1 MAAPKPASRETPP
14 TPSEEAAGPAAP
26 PFEPG
31 AGAQDAPAAEPAA
44 PPAGEPPADA
54 PARPDAPR
62 REILVGGVVA
72 VLFFVLFLGW
82 AALAPLDAGA
92 YAPGKVVVAD
102 SRQAVQHRDGGV
114 VSALLVR
121 EGATVERGQV
131 LVEISAGELRATERG
146 LTGQVLALL
155 AQRSRLI
162 AERDGLGEVPT
173 PPEFAALTEADAAL
187 AGEALRLQRQQ
198 FSARGGSRS
207 TQLGVLN
214 QRVSQLNEQI
224 NGLNRQI
231 AANESQRALIED
243 ELVGMRSLAERGF
256 APLTRVR
263 ALEREA
269 ARLDGEA
276 GALRAQVA
284 RANEGIGETRMQMLS
299 VGAETVEEVA
309 DQLRQVEVQLNELQP
324 RLQAARDQ
332 LARAFVRAP
341 ASGQVVGLSIFTV
354 GGVVAPGQTL
364 MEIVPEE
371 AALVVEAEVSPNDA
385 DDLRV
390 GQETEV
396 RFTAFRERDL
406 PILHGRLTRISADS
420 FTEEQTG
427 RSYFKIIVR
436 VPPEEMAKIEAVRGV
451 DTGMRP
457 GLPVEVVIPLR
468 KRTALQ
474 YFLEP
479 LTQSLWR
486 SFREP

>member
-1 MAAPKPASRETPP
+1 MALPNPASRDAPPPPPEET
-14 TPSEEAAGPAAP
+14 AGQPAPP
-26 PFEPG
+26 PFE
-31 AGAQDAPAAEPAA
+31 DAAATAAPEA

-54 PARPDAPR
+54 PTRPDAPK

-72 VLFFVLFLGW
+72 ALFFVIFLGW

-92 YAPGKVVVAD
+92 YATGKVVVAD

-114 VSALLVR
+114 VSALHVR
-121 EGATVERGQV
+121 EGARVERGQI

-146 LTGQVLALL
+146 LTGQVMALL

-162 AERDGLGEVPT
+162 AERDNLPEVPT
-173 PPEFAALTEADAAL
+173 PPEFAALPPEDAAL
-187 AGEALRLQRQQ
+187 AAEALRLQRQQ
-198 FSARGGSRS
+198 FAARGGSRS
-207 TQLGVLN
+207 TQLGVLT
-214 QRVSQLNEQI
+214 QRISQLQEQI

-231 AANESQRALIED
+231 AANEAQRALIQE
-243 ELVGMRSLAERGF
+243 ELEGMRSLAERGF

-276 GALRAQVA
+276 GSLRAQVA

-309 DQLRQVEVQLNELQP
+309 EQLRQVEVQLNELQP
-324 RLQAARDQ
+324 RLQAAREQ
-332 LARAFVRAP
+332 LSRAYVRAP
-341 ASGQVVGLSIFTV
+341 ATGQVVGLSIFTV
-354 GGVVAPGQTL
+354 GGVVSPGQTL
-364 MEIVPEE
+364 MEIVPDE
-371 AALVVEAEVSPNDA
+371 AALVIEAEVSPTDA

-406 PILHGRLTRISADS
+406 PILHGEVMRISADS

-436 VPPEEMAKIEAVRGV
+436 VPPEEMAKIEAVRGP
-451 DTGMRP
+451 DTGLRP
-457 GLPVEVVIPLR
+457 GLPVEVVVPLR